1 MMKLAEALIIRAD
14 TVKKLTQ
21 LRSRMVANAKVQEGE
36 TPAEDFAELLTEFN
50 ELMAEQA
57 NLIKRINRT
66 NAETAMGDCTI
77 ADAIAE
83 RDSIKS
89 KIGCYRE
96 AYNATAII
104 ENRYSRNEIKFVRCI
119 NPLELQKQIDSLS
132 KQYREIDTAIQ
143 ALNWATDLSE

>member
-1 MMKLAEALIIRAD
+1 MKLAEALITRAD
-14 TVKKLTQ
+14 TKTKLTQ
-21 LRSRMVANAKVQEGE
+21 LRARMVANAKVQEGE
-36 TPAEDFAELLTEFN
+36 TPAENFEELLKDYN
-50 ELMAEQA
+50 AVMAEQTD
-57 NLIKRINRT
+57 LIKRINRT
-66 NAETAMGDCTI
+66 NAETVMGEGTI

-104 ENRYSRNEIKFVRCI
+104 ENRYSRNEIKFVRCV

-143 ALNWATDLSE
+143 A